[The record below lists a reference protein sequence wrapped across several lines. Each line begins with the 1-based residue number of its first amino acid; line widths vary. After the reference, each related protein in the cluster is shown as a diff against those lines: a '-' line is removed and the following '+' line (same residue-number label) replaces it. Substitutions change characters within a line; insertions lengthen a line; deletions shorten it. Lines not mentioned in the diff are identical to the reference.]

1 MYLKKIRLTSEIMEA
16 TGRVINRKY
25 LTLETKQSKCSPV
38 FFKNIWEAN
47 GQNFM
52 PVYRMVGEV
61 LIDIFKIFNLFKI
74 SAGAED
80 FSFLMFHTSTLCPA
94 LKFYWFQCRYIILT
108 CRYYILSM

>member
-25 LTLETKQSKCSPV
+25 LTLETKQRKCSRV

-47 GQNFM
+47 GQNLGNM

-61 LIDIFKIFNLFKI
+61 LIDLFKIFNLFKI
-74 SAGAED
+74 SGGAED
-80 FSFLMFHTSTLCPA
+80 FSFFH
-94 LKFYWFQCRYIILT
+94 
-108 CRYYILSM
+108 